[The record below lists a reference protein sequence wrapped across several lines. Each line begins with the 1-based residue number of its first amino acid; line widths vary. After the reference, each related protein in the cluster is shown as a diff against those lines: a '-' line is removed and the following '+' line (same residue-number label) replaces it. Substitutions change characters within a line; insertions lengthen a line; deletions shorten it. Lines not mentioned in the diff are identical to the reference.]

1 MAEEKRVKLGVD
13 IGALSQELLQ
23 VNRLVEE
30 NYQKSIKGQQDYNAI
45 LEESIGLLEKQAQ
58 LVSQLG
64 GDLQNSIVGGNHGGG
79 GGNNSPIHVIVDN
92 IPLQVEMVKGAAG
105 GGGGASMGVGAGS
118 GEMSISDIKKML
130 ILIDKARGADSS
142 ADNSEEAHDNETEL
156 KENDILRAIQEDLD
170 QIWEKFSEGVT
181 TPIPVLITNSPLDT
195 NDVNGG
201 GNGGS
206 GDGSDDGSSGGGS
219 GSGGKKG
226 KGGQNNLANQAANII
241 TQTDPNYVL
250 AGLMAAIPYVGAG
263 LSAIASK
270 LISEAEQRDIASHRF
285 RGAAGR
291 FDLPSKGTP
300 YGSFTSIGLKDAEAY
315 EKLAA
320 YYAANINLKQSDLK
334 FEKGFNISSGT
345 IDALLRSFREDIANG
360 LGASVVGVDFL
371 QGLSKKGGIEWNEV
385 RGYSEDYL
393 KILVE
398 LNQKQLE
405 TVGQTNALIS
415 GNVVQSIAQ
424 LDTHF
429 GDPTIL
435 TSVVQGIESGLTQ
448 AKNPQIEA
456 LQYYALAQANPG
468 ASIWEMQMMKENPFG
483 RESVGYFSNFLE
495 SLLSTGNLEDAKFN
509 IMNTF
514 DLSAHQ
520 TEYLVNG
527 IMRAKH
533 KNAPEYQDEN
543 GNFSLRKYL
552 EHKDFGELTM
562 TSSRT
567 TRRYKTPASNVDTNG
582 RYIYKVLPELLRE
595 AGLDIR
601 VTSGYRTPEEQRK
614 FGTSPEKSWHTR
626 HGAVDIVPQG
636 NTTWEDIEEAIY
648 NNPEIYNYLL
658 QNGYGIIDETGRTAA
673 SRATMQRTKVSGAH
687 FHFGKDSKYAAA
699 YRNKMAAKGI
709 TASNQGGTIPA
720 GNDVIEYTD
729 YQETVTGGLSD
740 AASLI
745 ESEAAAATSDVQRH
759 VAEAQNRLAE
769 WGEPLLDLTSQVVDG
784 IGVIADGLPG
794 FIDTAT
800 GFFTDFWGTLGEMVT
815 DLEKGIVDG
824 IVDGIGKLLPGN
836 WGSNNSSPHPN
847 NMNPQYQP

>member
-64 GDLQNSIVGGNHGGG
+64 GDLQNSVVGGNHGGG
-79 GGNNSPIHVIVDN
+79 GGNNSPIHVIVNN
-92 IPLQVEMVKGAAG
+92 IPLQVEMVKGAAAG

-142 ADNSEEAHDNETEL
+142 ADNSEEAHDNETES

-206 GDGSDDGSSGGGS
+206 GDGSSDGSSGGGS

-226 KGGQNNLANQAANII
+226 KGGGQNNLANQAANII

-250 AGLMAAIPYVGAG
+250 AGLLAAVPYVGVG
-263 LSAIASK
+263 LSAVASK

-300 YGSFTSIGLKDAEAY
+300 YGSFASIGLKDAEAY

-371 QGLSKKGGIEWNEV
+371 QGLSKKGGIKWNEV

-435 TSVVQGIESGLTQ
+435 ARVVQGIESGLTQ

-468 ASIWEMQMMKENPFG
+468 ASIWEMQMMRENPFG
-483 RESVGYFSNFLE
+483 MESAGYFSNFLE
-495 SLLSTGNLEDAKFN
+495 SLLSTGNLQDAKFN

-514 DLSAHQ
+514 GLSAHQ

-533 KNAPEYQDEN
+533 ENAPEYQDEN
-543 GNFSLRKYL
+543 GNFSLGKYL

-567 TRRYKTPASNVDTNG
+567 TRRYETPTSNVTTDG
-582 RYIYKVLPELLRE
+582 RYIYEVLPELLRE
-595 AGLDIR
+595 AGLDIQ
-601 VTSGYRTPEEQRK
+601 VTSGYRPVGAV
-614 FGTSPEKSWHTR
+614 GTAGARSWHPR

-636 NTTWEDIEEAIY
+636 NTTYEDIEEAIY
-648 NNPEIYNYLL
+648 NNPNIYNYLL
-658 QNGYGIIDETGRTAA
+658 QNGFGLLDESGRTAA
-673 SRATMQRTKVSGAH
+673 SRATIPH
-687 FHFGKDSKYAAA
+687 FHFGKDSQPAAA
-699 YRNKMAAKGI
+699 YRNKMAARGI
-709 TASNQGGTIPA
+709 TPGGPRPA
-720 GNDVIEYTD
+720 GSETIEYTD
-729 YQETVTGGLSD
+729 YQESVTGTLSD
-740 AASLI
+740 AAALI
-745 ESEAAAATSDVQRH
+745 ESEAAAATSEVQQH

-769 WGEPLLDLTSQVVDG
+769 WGEPLLDITTQAVEG
-784 IGVIADGLPG
+784 IGVIADVLPD
-794 FIDTAT
+794 FVETAT
-800 GFFTDFWGTLGEMVT
+800 GFFTDFWGSLGELFEGLLSRIGT
-815 DLEKGIVDG
+815 GLENLGKNIVN
-824 IVDGIGKLLPGN
+824 GIGHIFTDDDLISYN
-836 WGSNNSSPHPN
+836 DT
-847 NMNPQYQP
+847 NPQSRRGPSGSYA